1 MSFTVLFVADAE
13 EDLFEIYRY
22 LRRGAYPHRAD
33 KIVSDIEKACNSLS
47 EMPERG
53 HLTPELERIGNYDF
67 REIHV
72 NVYRIIYTVYESM
85 VYIHHILDGRRD
97 VQDILTD
104 RLLRNDA
111 LNTNL

>member
-1 MSFTVLFVADAE
+1 MSFSVLFVDYAE

-22 LRRGAYPHRAD
+22 LRQGEYPHRAD
-33 KIVSDIEKACNSLS
+33 KIISDIAKACNSLS

-53 HLTPELERIGNYDF
+53 HFTPELERVGNYDF

-72 NVYRIIYTVYESM
+72 KVYRIIYTVSEFL

-97 VQDILTD
+97 IQDILKD
-104 RLLRNDA
+104 RLLRPGELKN
-111 LNTNL
+111 NI